1 MSPRKAQE
9 ADVLDE
15 EVTVFAKMSFLAV
28 LLLLM
33 AHPVPAHGQEPIE
46 ARVSFTTLPST
57 YQDGPSSVAGTL
69 NVPARQTDRL
79 PAVVILH
86 SSGGVDGRGAAYA
99 AALNKAGI
107 ATLEIEMFSRGQT
120 VQTHPTVQQNMPHVF
135 GALEYLTSRPEID
148 PTRIGVM
155 GFSWGGMLSIV
166 AATDRFTNEFTQGK
180 RRFKA
185 HLALYP
191 VCWIHSSVLEG
202 TAMAS
207 PHKFL
212 KLERDAYLKFTG
224 APVLILAAEKDDYE
238 DSDSC
243 ARFVAE
249 ANKGEGAA
257 FVQITYAGVY
267 HGWDGPRDAQSTS
280 PLANKGRGGTWRGYA
295 NAEAAERS
303 RRDAVQFFAKNL

>member
-1 MSPRKAQE
+1 MSVGMLIA
-9 ADVLDE
+9 AGI
-15 EVTVFAKMSFLAV
+15 AV
-28 LLLLM
+28 LVSGSISGW
-33 AHPVPAHGQEPIE
+33 AQDVAP
-46 ARVSFTTLPST
+46 ARVSFTTPPSK
-57 YQDGPSSVAGTL
+57 YQDAPTTVSGTMNMPAGR
-69 NVPARQTDRL
+69 ADRL

-86 SSGGVDGRGAAYA
+86 SSGGIDGRGATYA

-107 ATLEIEMFSRGQT
+107 ATLEIEMFARGQT

-135 GALEYLTSRPEID
+135 GALGYLASRPEID

-212 KLERDAYLKFTG
+212 KLDRDAYMRFTG
-224 APVLILAAEKDDYE
+224 APVLILAAEKDDYD

-243 ARFVAE
+243 AKFVAE
-249 ANKGEGAA
+249 ANKSEAGAFA
-257 FVQITYAGVY
+257 QITYAGVY
-267 HGWDGPRDAQSTS
+267 HGWDGARDAQSTS

>member
-1 MSPRKAQE
+1 MSVRMLTA
-9 ADVLDE
+9 AG
-15 EVTVFAKMSFLAV
+15 FAV
-28 LLLLM
+28 L
-33 AHPVPAHGQEPIE
+33 ASGSISGWAQDVAP
-46 ARVSFTTLPST
+46 ARVSFSTPSSK
-57 YQDGPSSVAGTL
+57 YQDAPTTVSGTMNTPAGR
-69 NVPARQTDRL
+69 ADKL

-86 SSGGVDGRGAAYA
+86 SSGGIDGRGATYA

-107 ATLEIEMFSRGQT
+107 ATLEIEMFARGQT

-135 GALEYLTSRPEID
+135 GALEYLASRPEID
-148 PTRIGVM
+148 PARIGVM

-224 APVLILAAEKDDYE
+224 APVLILAAEKDDYD

-249 ANKGEGAA
+249 ANKSEGGA
-257 FVQITYAGVY
+257 FAQITYAGVY
-267 HGWDGPRDAQSTS
+267 HGWDGARDAQSTS

-303 RRDAVQFFAKNL
+303 RRDAVQFFTKNL